1 MPSSGKLI
9 RKKGVKAGE
18 LHYASWKTDTAVS
31 SRGGE
36 SSIRLRKS
44 KRKLVVLKAE
54 YLTERLGGVSH
65 FAEAV
70 QADKSRVSRWAKGS
84 IPDER
89 NSCAII
95 DLEFVYQRL
104 SRFLDDDTADKW
116 LDSSNAF
123 LHGQRPLDVL
133 HQGRLVDVLSAANQE
148 EAGSFA

>member
-1 MPSSGKLI
+1 MPGSERGI
-9 RKKGVKAGE
+9 RVKRRDKAPLYYG
-18 LHYASWKTDTAVS
+18 SWKTHVVVHGKSTAS
-31 SRGGE
+31 SK
-36 SSIRLRKS
+36 LKKS

-54 YLTERLGGVSH
+54 YLTERLGGVMH

-89 NSCAII
+89 NSRAII
-95 DLEFVYQRL
+95 DLEFMYQRL
-104 SRFLDDDTADKW
+104 SRFLDDNSADRW
-116 LDSSNAF
+116 LKSANSF
-123 LHGQRPLDVL
+123 LSGKRPIDVL